1 MTNAERMRQL
11 IDELELEMAGNKL
24 PSAPAV
30 LQNGK
35 KVLTEDQTTTIE
47 ENLRDWFNQK
57 WVRFGPD
64 GKIRG
69 ACARGSDKEG
79 KPKCLPQAKAHAL
92 GKKKRATAARRK
104 RREDPHADRRGAAKN
119 VHTNES
125 IAEDSALSAAIRR
138 VQHLLNDRFG
148 ANLDVDGIF
157 GPLTLQSI
165 NMFMPGADFGPA
177 PHPDRTT
184 AVQGLQTKP
193 VRADTCPFCG
203 GEMYDVDTMLENKD
217 ACYYKVKRRYKVW
230 PSAYASGAL
239 VQCRKRG
246 AKNWGKSQTNENS
259 SGRFDAIPSAVTKD
273 GQLTNAHFKQNSR
286 DHANVR
292 MDRQQVDEN
301 MDHSKDTQ
309 AVAELAAALL
319 ARKRSLK
326 RLKNNTEKLY
336 SEIDQLMTTV
346 AKTHGISGQKLHDM
360 WIAKYHEVPDTWIQL
375 AEIDHVDEAWSK
387 KYKKSINCSNPKGF
401 SQKAHC
407 AARRKRQRHQPTKSK
422 SVSENQNPVDNE
434 NLISV
439 NNAKILM
446 PQILSKVQK
455 IYDDW
460 DESDRD
466 TYAGGGI
473 CHLLSDAIC
482 NILNDNDIDSTP
494 VSCTMEQHVYVVA
507 KFQEGIYEV
516 DIPYHVYEIGG
527 GYSWSKIPDVKF
539 EPSDVR
545 FQKLSGDPNQ
555 WENYIEENF
564 ADGRGPGRPGDSA
577 RHGIPRHATLAQ
589 LDVIG
594 QGKGRKAQLARWQAN
609 MRRGRKK

>member
-1 MTNAERMRQL
+1 
-11 IDELELEMAGNKL
+11 
-24 PSAPAV
+24 
-30 LQNGK
+30 
-35 KVLTEDQTTTIE
+35 
-47 ENLRDWFNQK
+47 
-57 WVRFGPD
+57 
-64 GKIRG
+64 
-69 ACARGSDKEG
+69 
-79 KPKCLPQAKAHAL
+79 
-92 GKKKRATAARRK
+92 
-104 RREDPHADRRGAAKN
+104 
-119 VHTNES
+119 
-125 IAEDSALSAAIRR
+125 
-138 VQHLLNDRFG
+138 
-148 ANLDVDGIF
+148 
-157 GPLTLQSI
+157 
-165 NMFMPGADFGPA
+165 
-177 PHPDRTT
+177 
-184 AVQGLQTKP
+184 
-193 VRADTCPFCG
+193 
-203 GEMYDVDTMLENKD
+203 
-217 ACYYKVKRRYKVW
+217 
-230 PSAYASGAL
+230 
-239 VQCRKRG
+239 
-246 AKNWGKSQTNENS
+246 
-259 SGRFDAIPSAVTKD
+259 
-273 GQLTNAHFKQNSR
+273 
-286 DHANVR
+286 

-319 ARKRSLK
+319 ARKRSLR

-422 SVSENQNPVDNE
+422 SVSENHNPVDNE

-507 KFQEGIYEV
+507 KFREGIYEV

-577 RHGIPRHATLAQ
+577 RHGILRHATLAQ